1 MIYADDGRSIWKMRE
16 NGNNDDIPFPH
27 QHPPANAT
35 RRTKSNRER
44 ERANNQMFDLSNG
57 WRVCFIC
64 VLSVAFPKF
73 GQRSTA
79 RPSVCRICYGRQN
92 TQHTHESNH
101 NIVAIY
107 TQGNQNTTKQKAM
120 GLGSGQFNRLIDLRD
135 LIALF
140 TAWPAMRQ
148 RQMMKEYV

>member
-1 MIYADDGRSIWKMRE
+1 MEK
-16 NGNNDDIPFPH
+16 GNNDDIPFPH

-35 RRTKSNRER
+35 RRTKSNRQR
-44 ERANNQMFDLSNG
+44 ENNQMFDLSNG

-79 RPSVCRICYGRQN
+79 HRPSVCRIYYGRQN
-92 TQHTHESNH
+92 TQHTHKSNH

-107 TQGNQNTTKQKAM
+107 TQGNQNTTKQQQAM
-120 GLGSGQFNRLIDLRD
+120 GSGSSQFNRLIHLRE

-140 TAWPAMRQ
+140 TA
-148 RQMMKEYV
+148 